1 LHGTLVGDSI
11 ANALDYDTI
20 AFEKFRI
27 GITIFLMKI
36 ITYSASV
43 LFLIAALPCV
53 AQDSSQKQRLGT
65 EFGISAFERECTK
78 CHGNAAVDRAP
89 TPAAIRQMPPER
101 IYAALT
107 TGVMQT
113 EAAKL
118 NDEQKRRLA
127 EYMGGRP
134 LGSAALGDANQ
145 MPNHCPAGATR
156 PDPGKGPSWNGW
168 GVDVHNTRFQ
178 DAAAAGITPEQVSR
192 LKLKWAFGFPLGVSA
207 FGQPSIAAGR
217 VFVGSDIGY
226 VYSLDMQTGCVYWSY
241 QTKAAVRTAVTIGPT
256 GSGNS
261 SRYAV
266 YLGDMQAN
274 VYALDAA
281 SGALLWT
288 RHVEDHFSARIT
300 AAPTLY
306 HGRLFVPVSTS
317 EGFSAS
323 TLDYPCCTFRGS
335 VVALNAGTGTEVWK
349 TYTIPE
355 PKPIKKN
362 SIGTQLWAPSGV
374 AVWNSPTVD
383 AKRHA
388 VYFGTG
394 DSATE
399 PAPDT
404 SDSIMAVDLNSGKPL
419 WHFQAEPNDATL
431 GGCFGKNK
439 TENCPDN
446 PGPDWDF
453 GASPML
459 KTIAGGRDLLL
470 APNKSGIV
478 FALDPDHKGTVVW
491 KTDLSEKKGTR
502 NTNLVWGGSADQ
514 QNLYVGLVT
523 GALTAVQLATGEK
536 VWTTHLAQPESRVS
550 YAAASSTIPGAVFI
564 GGTDGKLHALSS
576 SDGHELWSFDTAR
589 DFTTV
594 NNVPAHGGSI
604 GSIGPTIAGG
614 MVFIGSGYSVT
625 SGMPGNVLLA
635 FAPQ

>member
-1 LHGTLVGDSI
+1 
-11 ANALDYDTI
+11 
-20 AFEKFRI
+20 
-27 GITIFLMKI
+27 MKI
-36 ITYSASV
+36 IIADASV
-43 LFLIAALPCV
+43 LFLIAAFPCM
-53 AQDSSQKQRLGT
+53 AQDAPQKQRLGT

-78 CHGNAAVDRAP
+78 CHGNAAVERAP
-89 TPAAIRQMPPER
+89 SPAAIRQMPPER

-113 EAAKL
+113 QAANL
-118 NDEQKRRLA
+118 SDEQKRRLA

-134 LGSAALGDANQ
+134 LGSAALGDASQ
-145 MPNHCPAGATR
+145 MPNHCAADSRIPPDLGKSPA
-156 PDPGKGPSWNGW
+156 WNGW
-168 GVDVHNTRFQ
+168 GVDVGNTRFQ
-178 DAAAAGITPEQVSR
+178 DGAAAGITAAQIPN

-207 FGQPSIAAGR
+207 FGQPSVAAGR

-226 VYSLDMQTGCVYWSY
+226 VYSLDMHTGCVYWSY
-241 QTKAAVRTAVTIGPT
+241 QTKAAVRTAITIGMTIT
-256 GSGNS
+256 GDVLH
-261 SRYAV
+261 YAV

-288 RHVEDHFSARIT
+288 RRVEDHFSARIT

-306 HGRLFVPVSTS
+306 RGRLYVPVSTS

-335 VVALNAGTGTEVWK
+335 VVALNAYTGDQVWK

-355 PKPIKKN
+355 PKPTRKN
-362 SIGTQLWAPSGV
+362 SIGTQLYAPSGV

-383 AKRHA
+383 AKRRA
-388 VYFGTG
+388 IYFGTG

-399 PAPDT
+399 PAPET
-404 SDSIMAVDLNSGKPL
+404 SDSILAVDMNSGKLL

-439 TENCPDN
+439 TEHCPEH

-453 GASPML
+453 GASPIL
-459 KTIAGGRDLLL
+459 KTLPGGRDLLL

-478 FALDPDHKGTVVW
+478 FALDPDHNGAVIW
-491 KTDLSEKKGTR
+491 KTDVSEKKGTR
-502 NTNLVWGGSADQ
+502 NTNLVWGGAADQ
-514 QNLYVGLVT
+514 QKLYIGLVT
-523 GALTAVQLATGEK
+523 GSVTAVQLSTGEL
-536 VWTTHLAQPESRVS
+536 VWKTRLTPPGSRES
-550 YAAASSTIPGAVFI
+550 YAAASSAIPGAVFI
-564 GGTDGKLHALSS
+564 GGTDGKVHALASA
-576 SDGHELWSFDTAR
+576 DGHELWSFDTAR

-594 NNVPAHGGSI
+594 NHVDAHGGSI

-625 SGMPGNVLLA
+625 SGTPGNVLLA

>member
-1 LHGTLVGDSI
+1 MPI
-11 ANALDYDTI
+11 
-20 AFEKFRI
+20 R
-27 GITIFLMKI
+27 LMKTI
-36 ITYSASV
+36 NCTAPV
-43 LFLIAALPCV
+43 LILILSMRCM
-53 AQDSSQKQRLGT
+53 AQNTAQKQRLGT

-78 CHGNAAVDRAP
+78 CHGNAAVERAP
-89 TPAAIRQMPPER
+89 SPAAIRQMPPER

-107 TGVMQT
+107 TGVMKTQ
-113 EAAKL
+113 AANL
-118 NDEQKRRLA
+118 TDEQKRRLA

-134 LGSAALGDANQ
+134 LGSAALGDAAQ
-145 MPNHCPAGATR
+145 MPNHCTAQPAL
-156 PDPGKGPSWNGW
+156 PDPAKSPAWNGW
-168 GVDVHNTRFQ
+168 GADVRNTRFQ
-178 DAAAAGITPEQVSR
+178 DAAAAGLTAAQIPG

-207 FGQPSIAAGR
+207 FGQPSVASGR

-226 VYSLDMQTGCVYWSY
+226 VYSLDMRTGCVYWSY
-241 QTKAAVRTAVTIGPT
+241 QTKAAVRTAITIGPLS
-256 GSGNS
+256 SGAS

-266 YLGDMQAN
+266 YFGDMQAN

-288 RHVEDHFSARIT
+288 QRVEDHFSARIT

-306 HGRLFVPVSTS
+306 EGRLYVPVSTS

-335 VVALNAGTGTEVWK
+335 VVALNAATGDQIWK

-362 SIGTQLWAPSGV
+362 SIGTQLYAPSGV

-383 AKRHA
+383 AKRRA
-388 VYFGTG
+388 LYFGTG

-399 PAPDT
+399 PAPET
-404 SDSIMAVDLNSGKPL
+404 TDSILAVDLDTGKVR
-419 WHFQAEPNDATL
+419 WYFQAEPNDATL
-431 GGCFGKNK
+431 GGCFAKK
-439 TENCPDN
+439 TENCPEN

-453 GASPML
+453 GASPIL
-459 KTIAGGRDLLL
+459 KTLPGGRDLLL

-478 FALDPDHKGTVVW
+478 FALDPDRQGAIVW
-491 KTDLSEKKGTR
+491 KTDLSEKPGTR

-523 GALTAVQLATGEK
+523 GAITAVQIATGEK
-536 VWTTHLAQPESRVS
+536 LWTTRLAPPGTRDS
-550 YAAASSTIPGAVFI
+550 YAAASSAIPGAVFI
-564 GGTDGKLHALSS
+564 GGTDGKVHALSS
-576 SDGHELWSFDTAR
+576 ADGRELWSFNTAR

-594 NNVPAHGGSI
+594 NQVPAHGGSI

-625 SGMPGNVLLA
+625 SGIPGNVLLA
-635 FAPQ
+635 FSSQ

>member
-1 LHGTLVGDSI
+1 MKTIIPI
-11 ANALDYDTI
+11 ASL
-20 AFEKFRI
+20 
-27 GITIFLMKI
+27 
-36 ITYSASV
+36 
-43 LFLIAALPCV
+43 LPLLCVAECV
-53 AQDSSQKQRLGT
+53 AQDPVPKQRMGT
-65 EFGISAFERECTK
+65 EFGISAFERECSK
-78 CHGNAAVDRAP
+78 CHGNAAVERAP

-113 EAAKL
+113 QAANL
-118 NDEQKRRLA
+118 TDEQKRRLA

-134 LGSAALGDANQ
+134 LGSAAVGDASQ
-145 MPNHCPAGATR
+145 MPNRCPGDAKL
-156 PDPGKGPSWNGW
+156 PDPTKSPEWNGW

-178 DAAAAGITPEQVSR
+178 DAQGAGITTAQIPG

-207 FGQPSIAAGR
+207 FGQPSVAAGR

-226 VYSLDMQTGCVYWSY
+226 VYSLDMRSGCVYWSY
-241 QTKAAVRTAVTIGPT
+241 QTKAAVRTAVTIGRT
-256 GSGNS
+256 GAGKSAQ
-261 SRYAV
+261 YAV
-266 YLGDMQAN
+266 YVGDMQAN

-281 SGALLWT
+281 AGALLWT
-288 RHVEDHFSARIT
+288 RRVEDHFSARIT

-306 HGRLFVPVSTS
+306 DGRLYVPVSTS

-335 VVALNAGTGTEVWK
+335 VVALNAATGDQVWK
-349 TYTIPE
+349 AYTIPE
-355 PKPIKKN
+355 PKPVKKN

-388 VYFGTG
+388 IYFGDG

-399 PAPDT
+399 PAPET
-404 SDSIMAVDLNSGKPL
+404 SDSILAVDTDSGKLL

-431 GGCFGKNK
+431 GGCFGKNR
-439 TENCPDN
+439 TDNCPEN

-453 GASPML
+453 GASPIL
-459 KTIAGGRDLLL
+459 KTVGGRDLLI

-478 FALDPDHKGTVVW
+478 FALDPDHKGAVVW
-491 KTDLSEKKGTR
+491 KTDVSEKKGTR
-502 NTNLVWGGSADQ
+502 ATNLVWGGSADR

-523 GALTAVQLATGEK
+523 GAITAVQLATGEK
-536 VWTTHLAQPESRVS
+536 IWSTRLATPESRAS
-550 YAAASSTIPGAVFI
+550 YAAASSAIPGAVFI
-564 GGTDGKLHALSS
+564 GGTDGKVHALSTG
-576 SDGHELWSFDTAR
+576 DGHELWSYDTAR

-594 NNVPAHGGSI
+594 NQVAAHGGSI

-614 MVFIGSGYSVT
+614 MVFVGSGYSVT
-625 SGMPGNVLLA
+625 SGIPGNVLLA

>member
-1 LHGTLVGDSI
+1 MVRVPIRLMR
-11 ANALDYDTI
+11 TI
-20 AFEKFRI
+20 I
-27 GITIFLMKI
+27 H
-36 ITYSASV
+36 SAG
-43 LFLIAALPCV
+43 LLPLILAAQCV
-53 AQDSSQKQRLGT
+53 AQVPATPQRLGT

-78 CHGNAAVDRAP
+78 CHGNAAVERAP

-107 TGVMQT
+107 TGVMKTQ
-113 EAAKL
+113 AANL
-118 NDEQKRRLA
+118 SDEQKRRLA

-134 LGSAALGDANQ
+134 LGSAVLGDAGQ
-145 MPNHCPAGATR
+145 MPNRCPAEATL
-156 PDPGKGPSWNGW
+156 PDPAKSGAWNGW

-178 DAAAAGITPEQVSR
+178 NAEAAGITAAQVPG

-207 FGQPSIAAGR
+207 FGQPSVAAGR

-226 VYSLDMQTGCVYWSY
+226 VYSLDMRTGCVYWSY
-241 QTKAAVRTAVTIGPT
+241 QTKAAVRTAIAIGRT
-256 GSGNS
+256 GPAAS

-266 YLGDMQAN
+266 YLADMQAN

-281 SGALLWT
+281 SGAPLWT
-288 RHVEDHFSARIT
+288 RRVEDHFSARIT

-306 HGRLFVPVSTS
+306 EGRLYVPVSTS

-335 VVALNAGTGTEVWK
+335 VAALNAETGEQIWK

-355 PKPIKKN
+355 PRPIKKN

-383 AKRHA
+383 AKRRV

-399 PAPDT
+399 PAPET
-404 SDSIMAVDLNSGKPL
+404 SDSILAVDMDSGKVR

-439 TENCPDN
+439 TDNCPNN

-453 GASPML
+453 GASPIL
-459 KTIAGGRDLLL
+459 KTLPSGRDLLL
-470 APNKSGIV
+470 APNKSGII
-478 FALDPDHKGTVVW
+478 FALDPDREGAVVW
-491 KTDLSEKKGTR
+491 KTDISEKPGTR

-514 QNLYVGLVT
+514 QNLYVGLMT
-523 GALTAVQLATGEK
+523 GAITAIQISTGEK
-536 VWTTHLAQPESRVS
+536 LWTTRLAAPGSRVS
-550 YAAASSTIPGAVFI
+550 YAAASSAIPGAVFI
-564 GGTDGKLHALSS
+564 GGTDGKIHALASA
-576 SDGHELWSFDTAR
+576 DGHELWSFDTAR
-589 DFTTV
+589 DFSTV
-594 NNVPAHGGSI
+594 NQVPAHGGSI

-625 SGMPGNVLLA
+625 SGIPGNVLLA

>member
-1 LHGTLVGDSI
+1 
-11 ANALDYDTI
+11 
-20 AFEKFRI
+20 
-27 GITIFLMKI
+27 
-36 ITYSASV
+36 
-43 LFLIAALPCV
+43 
-53 AQDSSQKQRLGT
+53 
-65 EFGISAFERECTK
+65 
-78 CHGNAAVDRAP
+78 
-89 TPAAIRQMPPER
+89 MPPER

-107 TGVMQT
+107 TGVMKT
-113 EAAKL
+113 EAANL
-118 NDEQKRRLA
+118 TDEQKRRLA

-134 LGSAALGDANQ
+134 LGSAALGDASQ
-145 MPNHCPAGATR
+145 MPNHCPAEATM
-156 PDPGKGPSWNGW
+156 PDPAKGPIWNGW

-178 DAAAAGITPEQVSR
+178 NAEAAGITAAQVPG

-207 FGQPSIAAGR
+207 FGQPSVAAGR

-226 VYSLDMQTGCVYWSY
+226 VYSLDMRTGCVYWSY
-241 QTKAAVRTAVTIGPT
+241 QTKAAVRTAITIGR
-256 GSGNS
+256 SGKAAT

-281 SGALLWT
+281 TGALLWT
-288 RHVEDHFSARIT
+288 RRVEDHFSARIT

-306 HGRLFVPVSTS
+306 QGRLYVPVSTS

-335 VVALNAGTGTEVWK
+335 VVALNAQTGDQIWK
-349 TYTIPE
+349 AYTIAE
-355 PKPIKKN
+355 PKPTKKN
-362 SIGTQLWAPSGV
+362 SIGTQLYGPSGV

-388 VYFGTG
+388 IYFGDG

-404 SDSIMAVDLNSGKPL
+404 SDSILAVDMNSGKLL

-431 GGCFGKNK
+431 GGCFGKNR
-439 TENCPDN
+439 TENCPEN

-453 GASPML
+453 GASPIL
-459 KTIAGGRDLLL
+459 KTLPSGRDLLL

-478 FALDPDHKGTVVW
+478 FALDPDRQGAVVW
-491 KTDLSEKKGTR
+491 KTNLAEKTGTR
-502 NTNLVWGGSADQ
+502 STNLVWGGSADR

-523 GALTAVQLATGEK
+523 GAMTAVQISTGEK
-536 VWTTHLAQPESRVS
+536 LWTTRLAPPGSRIS
-550 YAAASSTIPGAVFI
+550 YAAASSAIPGAVFI
-564 GGTDGKLHALSS
+564 GGTDGKVHALSS
-576 SDGHELWSFDTAR
+576 EDGRELWSFDTAR
-589 DFTTV
+589 DFDTV
-594 NNVPAHGGSI
+594 NKVPAHGGSI

-614 MVFIGSGYSVT
+614 MVFVGSGYSVT
-625 SGMPGNVLLA
+625 SGIPGNVLLA

>member
-1 LHGTLVGDSI
+1 MFV
-11 ANALDYDTI
+11 NVMKTI
-20 AFEKFRI
+20 IYFVR
-27 GITIFLMKI
+27 
-36 ITYSASV
+36 
-43 LFLIAALPCV
+43 LFPLIWAARCV
-53 AQDSSQKQRLGT
+53 AQAPATLQRLGT

-78 CHGNAAVDRAP
+78 CHGNAAIERAP
-89 TPAAIRQMPPER
+89 SPAAIRQMPPER

-113 EAAKL
+113 QAANL
-118 NDEQKRRLA
+118 SDEQKRRLA

-134 LGSAALGDANQ
+134 LGSAALGDASQ
-145 MPNHCPAGATR
+145 MPNHCAADSRIP
-156 PDPGKGPSWNGW
+156 PDISKSPGWNGW
-168 GVDVHNTRFQ
+168 GVDVGNTRFQ
-178 DAAAAGITPEQVSR
+178 NAEAAGITPAQIPT

-207 FGQPSIAAGR
+207 FGQPSVAAGR

-226 VYSLDMQTGCVYWSY
+226 VYSLDMRTGCVYWSY
-241 QTKAAVRTAVTIGPT
+241 QTKAAVRTAITIGRAGT
-256 GSGNS
+256 GNS

-266 YLGDMQAN
+266 FLGDMQAN

-281 SGALLWT
+281 TGSLLWT
-288 RHVEDHFSARIT
+288 RRVEDHFSARIT

-306 HGRLFVPVSTS
+306 KGRIYVPVSTS

-335 VVALNAGTGTEVWK
+335 VVALKASTGDQVWK
-349 TYTIPE
+349 AYTIPE
-355 PKPIKKN
+355 PKRTKKN
-362 SIGTQLWAPSGV
+362 SIGTQLYAPSGV

-388 VYFGTG
+388 IYFGDG

-399 PAPDT
+399 PAPET
-404 SDSIMAVDLNSGKPL
+404 SDSILAVDMDTGKLL

-453 GASPML
+453 GASPIL
-459 KTIAGGRDLLL
+459 KTVGGRDLLL

-478 FALDPDHKGTVVW
+478 FALDPDRKGAVVW
-491 KTDLSEKKGTR
+491 KTDVSEKKGTR
-502 NTNLVWGGSADQ
+502 NTNLVWGGAADQ

-523 GALTAVQLATGEK
+523 GSITAVQLATGEK
-536 VWTTHLAQPESRVS
+536 VWTTHLAKPESRVS
-550 YAAASSTIPGAVFI
+550 YAAASSAIPGAVFI
-564 GGTDGKLHALSS
+564 GGTDGKVHALAPA
-576 SDGHELWSFDTAR
+576 DGHELWSFDTAR

-594 NNVPAHGGSI
+594 NQVAAHGGSI

-614 MVFIGSGYSVT
+614 MVFVGSGYSVV
-625 SGMPGNVLLA
+625 SGIAGNVLLA